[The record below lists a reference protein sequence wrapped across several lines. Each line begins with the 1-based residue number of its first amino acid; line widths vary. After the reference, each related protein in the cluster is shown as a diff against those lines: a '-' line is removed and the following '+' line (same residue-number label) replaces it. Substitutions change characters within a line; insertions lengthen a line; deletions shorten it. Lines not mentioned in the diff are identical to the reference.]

1 MAKLFLT
8 SCGFLTEEIKN
19 QFIKLLP
26 ENRTGM
32 KVTII
37 TTASVQQKNKN
48 KYIQKA
54 KNDFQEMGFKQVE
67 FMDIE
72 FEEPTRL
79 KQYDVVYI
87 AGGNPFYLLHHV
99 RKSGANEI
107 LKEMTR
113 EEVLIVGVSAGSMIL
128 GDNIQLAHLFTSDIN
143 TVNMT
148 DYTALQLINRNIFPH
163 YDRNDLFSDGSE
175 ESIEERLQNFEAKY
189 QNKILRLK
197 DNETTTISLTN
208 KRI

>member
-26 ENRTGM
+26 KNRTGM

-37 TTASVQQKNKN
+37 TTASMQQKEEN

-54 KNDFQEMGFKQVE
+54 KNDFQEMGFKQVD

-72 FEEPTRL
+72 FDEPKRL

-107 LKEMTR
+107 LKEMIR

-143 TVNMT
+143 IVKMK
-148 DYTALQLINRNIFPH
+148 DYTALQFVNRNILTH
-163 YDRNDLFSDGSE
+163 YDRNDLFSDGRG
-175 ESIEERLQNFEAKY
+175 ESIEERLQNFEAKC

-197 DNETTTISLTN
+197 DNESTTINLTN
-208 KRI
+208 IRL